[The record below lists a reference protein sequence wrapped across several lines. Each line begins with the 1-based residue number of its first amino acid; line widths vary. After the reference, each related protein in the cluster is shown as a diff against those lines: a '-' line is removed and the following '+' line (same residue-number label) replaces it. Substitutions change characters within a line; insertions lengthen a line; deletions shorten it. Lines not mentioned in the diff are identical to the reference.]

1 MANQPQ
7 YVDEVLELSSL
18 KKWQWPFHIMMHP
31 FEGYENLRWKK
42 AGSMKVAW
50 AIVILYF
57 LVQVCDK
64 LFTGFVYN
72 TYTER
77 VFNVVP
83 TFIQTIVLF
92 IAWAVGNWAV
102 GTFLN
107 GEGSMK
113 NIFIFSAYAL
123 VPKIIGDIVCIGMS
137 NIILANEEI
146 FMNLIKILFT
156 AWSVLLMFMAIKVV
170 HQYKFG
176 ENIGAIILTIF
187 AIFVMLFLLVL
198 LLSIFQKLYVFCATI
213 YTEIVYRMSV

>member
-1 MANQPQ
+1 MAKQPE
-7 YVDEVLELSSL
+7 YVDEVIELSNM

-31 FEGYENLRWKK
+31 FEGFENLRLKK

-50 AIVILYF
+50 AILFIYF
-57 LVQVCDK
+57 IVQVCDK
-64 LFTGFVYN
+64 LFTSFLYN
-72 TYTER
+72 DYMEK

-83 TFIQTIVLF
+83 TIIQTIVLF

-123 VPKIIGDIVCIGMS
+123 VPKIIGDTVAIFMS
-137 NIILANEEI
+137 NAILETEAI
-146 FMNLIKILFT
+146 FMTLLQVLLT
-156 AWSVLLMFMAIKVV
+156 AWTALLLFMAIKVV

-176 ENIGAIILTIF
+176 ENVAAIVLTIA
-187 AIFVMLFLLVL
+187 AIFIMLFLAVL

-213 YTEIVYRMSV
+213 YTEIVYRFSV

>member
-7 YVDEVLELSSL
+7 YIDEVVELSNL
-18 KKWQWPFHIMMHP
+18 KAWQWPFHIMMHP

-72 TYTER
+72 SYHER
-77 VFNVVP
+77 IFNVVP

-92 IAWAVGNWAV
+92 LAWAIGNWAV

-107 GEGSMK
+107 GEGTMK

-123 VPKIIGDIVCIGMS
+123 VPKIIGDAACIVMS
-137 NIILANEEI
+137 NCIEAKEAI
-146 FMNLIKILFT
+146 FMQLVGIVFTSWSAILI
-156 AWSVLLMFMAIKVV
+156 FMAIKVV

-176 ENIGAIILTIF
+176 ENVAAIVLTIA
-187 AIFVMLFLLVL
+187 AIFIMLFLLVL
-198 LLSIFQKLYVFCATI
+198 LLSIFQKFYVFCATI

>member
-1 MANQPQ
+1 MANQPK
-7 YVDEVLELSSL
+7 YIDEVVELSNL
-18 KKWQWPFHIMMHP
+18 KVWQWPFHIMMHP
-31 FEGYENLRWKK
+31 FEGFENLRWKK

-64 LFTGFVYN
+64 LFTGFIYN
-72 TYTER
+72 SYNER

-107 GEGSMK
+107 GEGTMK

-123 VPKIIGDIVCIGMS
+123 VPKIIGDAVCIVMS
-137 NIILANEEI
+137 NCIESKEEI
-146 FMNLIKILFT
+146 FMQLVSILFT
-156 AWSVLLMFMAIKVV
+156 AWTAVLIFMAIKVV

-176 ENIGAIILTIF
+176 ENIAAIVLTIA
-187 AIFVMLFLLVL
+187 AIFIMLFLLVL
-198 LLSIFQKLYVFCATI
+198 LLSIFQKFYVFCATI